1 MNTIDRR
8 EIAPGVFFST
18 VNDSRFKTMK
28 ISAVALLPLKKETV
42 AAYALLSQVMTRSC
56 KEYPDFTELS
66 KKLSALYGASLT
78 GGVQKIGEMQALT
91 FSVSGIDDRYALT
104 PESIS
109 EELSK
114 ILCKILFEPLV
125 SGESFDE
132 TEVEQERRQL
142 IDFADSELSDKRVYA
157 NNRLLEVMCS
167 SEPYG
172 LRKYGSTELVNAVT
186 PQELYKSWKDML
198 SGATFEIFYVGE
210 SSSKT
215 AEKVFTEQ
223 FTTVKREQF
232 ELSTINIKK
241 AECVKEHTETMNVSQ
256 AKLMMGYRTECAGED
271 EGVTA
276 MRLMCTILGGSANSK
291 FFTNVREKQSLCY
304 YCAARYQRAKGI
316 LTVESGVEFENIEKT
331 RKAIEAEIEAMKQ
344 GDITDDEI
352 KFAKLFVSNNF
363 VSVCDNVG
371 GIAGWYI
378 SQLGDGKLL
387 SVEEAIDDFNRVTK
401 EQIVEAANKLTLD
414 TVYVLKGEEEDA
426 E

>member
-18 VNDSRFKTMK
+18 VKDSRFKTMK

-42 AAYALLSQVMTRSC
+42 ASYALLSQVMTRSC
-56 KEYPDFTELS
+56 KDYPDFTLLS

-114 ILCKILFEPLV
+114 ILCKVLFEPLV
-125 SGESFDE
+125 SDNAFDKN
-132 TEVEQERRQL
+132 EVEQERRQL

-157 NNRLLEVMCS
+157 GNRLLEVMCS

-172 LRKYGSTELVNAVT
+172 LRKYGSVDLVNEVT
-186 PQELYKSWKDML
+186 PEMLYKSWRDML
-198 SGATFEIFYVGE
+198 SSATFEIIYVGD
-210 SSSKT
+210 SSSET
-215 AEKVFTEQ
+215 AQKVFTEE
-223 FTTVKREQF
+223 FASVNRDVLP
-232 ELSTINIKK
+232 LSTTIVRKS
-241 AECVKEHTETMNVSQ
+241 ESVLEHRETMNVSQ
-256 AKLMMGYRTECAGED
+256 AKLMMGYRTDCAGED

-304 YCAARYQRAKGI
+304 YCAARYQRVKGI

-344 GDITDDEI
+344 GNITDDEI
-352 KFAKLFVSNNF
+352 KFAKLFVANNF
-363 VSVCDNVG
+363 VSICDNVG

-387 SVEEAIDDFNRVTK
+387 SVEEAIEDFNTVTK
-401 EQIVEAANKLTLD
+401 EQIIEAANKLTLD
-414 TVYVLKGEEEDA
+414 TVYVLKGEEGGKE
-426 E
+426 